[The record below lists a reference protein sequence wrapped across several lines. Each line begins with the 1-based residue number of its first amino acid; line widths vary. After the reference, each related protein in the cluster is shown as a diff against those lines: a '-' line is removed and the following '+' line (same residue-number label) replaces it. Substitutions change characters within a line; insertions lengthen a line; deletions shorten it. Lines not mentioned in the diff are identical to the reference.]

1 MTRGRDPNSWTVVRL
16 PERDLAELILELA
29 APLLDRLGPTPTIED
44 ARGAIDLAVTFWN
57 ASVHASKLW
66 EHPRL
71 KELNE
76 LRKRMR
82 GRQATRE
89 DAATFDLLSE
99 RRRSHWTDPRL
110 VDSWTYA
117 PDDTGT
123 RRLVCSF
130 GLPDGVKIAVP
141 PPLEKRIA
149 IGGRFLDEVRI
160 ALGGHSYLSHPV
172 SQHRGVI
179 GDDGTVTVHAMMTT
193 AIQLFAEGGLS
204 RLGGDPVEI
213 AVGGRSLGPMVLA
226 ALQCAGEHL
235 RHDVAILVFKRAS
248 TGATT

>member
-1 MTRGRDPNSWTVVRL
+1 MERRAP
-16 PERDLAELILELA
+16 PERDLAGVVLELA

-66 EHPRL
+66 EYPRI

-89 DAATFDLLSE
+89 DAATFDLLAE
-99 RRRSHWTDPRL
+99 RGRSHWTDPRL
-110 VDSWTYA
+110 VDSWTYD

-130 GLPDGVKIAVP
+130 GLSG
-141 PPLEKRIA
+141 
-149 IGGRFLDEVRI
+149 
-160 ALGGHSYLSHPV
+160 
-172 SQHRGVI
+172 Q
-179 GDDGTVTVHAMMTT
+179 
-193 AIQLFAEGGLS
+193 
-204 RLGGDPVEI
+204 
-213 AVGGRSLGPMVLA
+213 
-226 ALQCAGEHL
+226 
-235 RHDVAILVFKRAS
+235 
-248 TGATT
+248 